1 MMLEKGN
8 AKIEKYL
15 FYLTLIFSCLAY
27 TGYYLYAR
35 RNGIA
40 LLISYGRSNKVMMQA
55 RSPLIMFFRF
65 GKDLC
70 ASLLLFVEIFSMN
83 RSYRVKIFL
92 VMLLVT
98 AYGTIIAYANNASE
112 SILVAGY
119 RMVVFFFALLMYFNA
134 RYFSPLSLKAFFKL
148 ISVLLILNTVIAANQ
163 AYFRLGSRL
172 KLIGKGSYRF
182 MGVFPAAAAFAY
194 FCLGTALFA
203 YCIEVQTRAYHSY
216 CVIIFAFAFIG
227 CYLSGT
233 RSSMINFLVIMYV
246 YIIDKLN
253 LLKAKRAV
261 FLIIMA
267 LPVIT
272 LIIRFSSKLANRGSI
287 LGNAL
292 GGGRL
297 TIFINSI
304 FGQPLINII
313 FGSGLGAGSNSAA
326 VIMIGSGSKE
336 VVILDGTFTSI
347 FYQFGIIGFAV
358 CLVFLWKAA
367 SRIYS
372 ENGFLNT
379 VLFTGSVVLQ
389 CLTTNVLEAFALLIM
404 LFITYYA
411 FVKGE
416 EVFDSL

>member
-1 MMLEKGN
+1 
-8 AKIEKYL
+8 
-15 FYLTLIFSCLAY
+15 
-27 TGYYLYAR
+27 
-35 RNGIA
+35 
-40 LLISYGRSNKVMMQA
+40 
-55 RSPLIMFFRF
+55 
-65 GKDLC
+65 
-70 ASLLLFVEIFSMN
+70 
-83 RSYRVKIFL
+83 
-92 VMLLVT
+92 
-98 AYGTIIAYANNASE
+98 
-112 SILVAGY
+112 
-119 RMVVFFFALLMYFNA
+119 
-134 RYFSPLSLKAFFKL
+134 
-148 ISVLLILNTVIAANQ
+148 
-163 AYFRLGSRL
+163 
-172 KLIGKGSYRF
+172 
-182 MGVFPAAAAFAY
+182 
-194 FCLGTALFA
+194 
-203 YCIEVQTRAYHSY
+203 
-216 CVIIFAFAFIG
+216 
-227 CYLSGT
+227 
-233 RSSMINFLVIMYV
+233 MINFLVIMYV

-358 CLVFLWKAA
+358 CLAFLWKAA